1 MPEST
6 PLREHSY
13 LYVETEED
21 LEDALAALPREG
33 VIGLDTETFW
43 ENSSNRSRVS
53 LVQLADSTGEAFVVD
68 VLAVGV
74 EGLRPILERTEP
86 ALVAHN
92 ARFDQM
98 VLAGV
103 GVQAAG
109 LIDTLQMAR
118 MSLSLGSYSLASVA
132 EHLFGVALD
141 KSFQKSNW
149 RRRPLSKA
157 QLSYAAYDAV
167 VALQVYEE
175 LKGRLEA
182 EGRFE
187 QVLRASLIEAPD
199 PNRKPRKTRPKVEIS
214 PPLTAEEKRVVRSL
228 KGWRLER
235 ARAQNVPAYMICPDR
250 TLEHMARVRP
260 ESIEALGGVYGLG
273 ESKIT
278 RFGEELLAALREACA
293 ANKK

>member
-1 MPEST
+1 MSSLPQN
-6 PLREHSY
+6 HSY

-21 LEDALAALPREG
+21 LDDALAALPRDG

-53 LVQLADSTGEAFVVD
+53 LVQLADSTGESFVID

-74 EGLRPILERTEP
+74 EKLRAILERP
-86 ALVAHN
+86 LPGLVAHN

-103 GVQAAG
+103 GVQTSG
-109 LIDTLQMAR
+109 LIDTLQLAR
-118 MSLSLGSYSLASVA
+118 AALTLPSYSLASVA

-149 RRRPLSKA
+149 RRRPLTRA
-157 QLSYAAYDAV
+157 QLAYAAYDAV
-167 VALQVYEE
+167 MALQVYEE
-175 LKGRLEA
+175 LRGRLEA

-187 QVLRASLIEAPD
+187 QALRAARIEAPE
-199 PNRKPRKTRPKVEIS
+199 PGREPRKKRPKVEIS
-214 PPLTAEEKRVVRSL
+214 PPLTPAEKRVVKSL

-235 ARAQNVPAYMICPDR
+235 ARATNVPAYMICPDR

-260 ESIEALGGVYGLG
+260 ASIEALGGVYGLG

-278 RFGEELLAALREACA
+278 RFGEELLAALREACE
-293 ANKK
+293 KGR

>member
-1 MPEST
+1 MLASDLPDK
-6 PLREHSY
+6 HAY

-21 LEDALAALPREG
+21 LDDALAALPRDG

-43 ENSSNRSRVS
+43 ETSSNRSRVS
-53 LVQLADSTGEAFVVD
+53 LVQLADTTGEAFVID

-74 EGLRPILERTEP
+74 DKLRPILERPQP

-98 VLAGV
+98 VLSGA

-109 LIDTLQMAR
+109 LVDTLQMAR
-118 MSLSLGSYSLASVA
+118 MCLTLPSYSLASVA

-149 RRRPLSKA
+149 KRRPLTKA
-157 QLSYAAYDAV
+157 HLAYAAYDALM
-167 VALQVYEE
+167 ALRVYEE
-175 LKGRLEA
+175 LRARLEA

-187 QVLRASLIEAPD
+187 QALRASTVGAPSG
-199 PNRKPRKTRPKVEIS
+199 REPRKKRPKVEIL
-214 PPLTAEEKRVVRSL
+214 PPLTPAEKRVVKSL
-228 KGWRLER
+228 KGWRMER
-235 ARAQNVPAYMICPDR
+235 ARTQNVPAYMICPDR
-250 TLEHMARVRP
+250 TLEHMARLRP
-260 ESIEALGGVYGLG
+260 ETVEALGGVYGLG

-278 RFGEELLAALREACA
+278 RFGEELLAALREACE
-293 ANKK
+293 KGGK